1 MSAVYAARPLPRPR
15 VLTIQIAMVIVA
27 LAAWQLV
34 PGIPGLTK
42 LTVFFDRQFV
52 SSPADVAAAVVA
64 YATGAQ
70 NTTPIWAS
78 IGETV
83 YNALLGTLVGMLV
96 GMVLGLLLSNDERL
110 SQVLRPMIVATNS
123 IPRIALLPLI
133 VILVGPNSRTS
144 LFAAV
149 LTGFFTVFFNAYEGG
164 RTVPT
169 QVVDNADVMGASGMQ
184 LMRHIR
190 FPFVLAWSFATL
202 PNAVSHG
209 LLAVVTAEVLAGTP
223 GVGRFLTLALVT
235 ANASQVFAIVVYIS
249 VVGLVLVAAS
259 DLLQRRW
266 LHWWGEGRL

>member
-1 MSAVYAARPLPRPR
+1 MSAAYAARPLPRPR
-15 VLTIQIAMVIVA
+15 ALGIQAAIAIVV

-42 LTVFFDRQFV
+42 VSIFFDRQFV
-52 SSPADVAAAVVA
+52 SSPSAIAAAVVDL
-64 YATGAQ
+64 ATGAQ
-70 NTTPIWAS
+70 NTTPIWGSLA
-78 IGETV
+78 ETV
-83 YNALLGTLVGMLV
+83 RNAVIGTLIGMLV
-96 GMVLGLLLSNDERL
+96 GIVLGLLLSNDERL
-110 SQVLRPMIVATNS
+110 SQVLRPIIVASNS

-144 LFAAV
+144 LFAGV

-164 RTVPT
+164 RTVPSH
-169 QVVDNADVMGASGMQ
+169 VVDNADVLGASGTQ

-209 LLAVVTAEVLAGTP
+209 LLAVVTAEVLSGTP
-223 GVGRFLTLALVT
+223 GIGRFLTNALVT
-235 ANASQVFAIVVYIS
+235 SNAAQVFAIVVYIS
-249 VVGLVLVAAS
+249 VVGLILVAGS

>member
-1 MSAVYAARPLPRPR
+1 MSAAYGARPLPRR
-15 VLTIQIAMVIVA
+15 QAVAIQIAIVVTA
-27 LAAWQLV
+27 LVAWQLV
-34 PGIPGLTK
+34 PAIPGITK
-42 LTVFFDRQFV
+42 LSVFFDRQFV
-52 SSPADVAAAVVA
+52 SSPVDIVNAVVGFA
-64 YATGAQ
+64 VGAER
-70 NTTPIWAS
+70 TTPIWTA

-83 YNALLGTLVGMLV
+83 KNAVLGTLAGMLV
-96 GMVLGLLLSNDERL
+96 GMILGLLLSNDERL
-110 SQVLRPMIVATNS
+110 SQVLRPIIVASNS

-164 RTVPT
+164 RTVPP
-169 QVVDNADVMGASGMQ
+169 QVVDNADVMGASGVQ

-190 FPFVLAWSFATL
+190 LPFVLAWSFATL

-209 LLAVVTAEVLAGTP
+209 LLAVVTAEVLSGTP
-223 GVGRFLTLALVT
+223 GVGRFLTNALVT

-259 DLLQRRW
+259 DVLQRRW
-266 LHWWGEGRL
+266 LHWWGEGRQ